1 MKADPKRQTAAP
13 AVVLALLLCA
23 YIFNFL
29 DRQILGILLEPIKA
43 DLKFSDSELGVLT
56 GPAFALVYSLFGI
69 PLALLA
75 DRTSRSGV
83 ITGALALWSGFT
95 ALCGTA
101 TGFWQLFLF
110 RLGVGLGEAG
120 GVAPSYALIAESFPP
135 QRRGRALAIFSLGVP
150 IGLGLGAILGSWIA
164 QRFDWRTA
172 FLAMGVAGLI
182 LAPVFKL
189 VVRDPP
195 RAAGVAAP
203 SLRDLGATFPAI
215 ARKRSFWL
223 MALGA
228 SLSSLV
234 GYGLATWVAS
244 ILIRSFGMSLVGA
257 GQFLG
262 SLLLIGGTAGV
273 FLGGFLADRLG
284 ARDRRWYALLPAIA
298 WLITAPLYA
307 AGLMSENLVLVWV
320 LLLVPN
326 ALNILWLGPITTAV
340 QHLVEPAR
348 RATASGA
355 FLLINNLI
363 GLGVGPLLIGAIS
376 DQLKAAYGPDSLRM
390 AALVVLAFYLVA
402 ALLLYLASRS
412 IEGDWVAE
420 SADGPGTAL
429 DGDGTAH

>member
-1 MKADPKRQTAAP
+1 MATQRTAGSASP
-13 AVVLALLLCA
+13 RIVLALLLLA

-43 DLKFSDSELGVLT
+43 DLEFTDSQLGILT

-69 PLALLA
+69 PFALLA
-75 DRTSRSGV
+75 DRSSRSGV
-83 ITGALALWSGFT
+83 ITASLAAWSAFT

-120 GVAPSYALIAESFPP
+120 GVAPSYALIADNFARE
-135 QRRGRALAIFSLGVP
+135 RRGRALAIFSLGVP

-164 QRFDWRTA
+164 ATFDWRTA
-172 FLAMGVAGLI
+172 FFAMGVAGLV
-182 LAPVFKL
+182 LAPIFKF

-195 RAAGVAAP
+195 RTPGTSAP

-223 MALGA
+223 MAFGA
-228 SLSSLV
+228 SLSSLC

-273 FLGGFLADRLG
+273 FLGGWLADRLG
-284 ARDRRWYALLPAIA
+284 SRSRRWYALLPAIA

-307 AGLMSENLVLVWV
+307 AGLLSDDLTLVWA
-320 LLLVPN
+320 LLLIPN

-340 QHLVEPAR
+340 QHLVEPAK

-363 GLGVGPLLIGAIS
+363 GLGAGPLLIGAIS
-376 DQLKAAYGPDSLRM
+376 DELKATYGADSLRM
-390 AALVVLAFYLVA
+390 AALAVLGFYLVA
-402 ALLLYLASRS
+402 SLLLFLAART
-412 IEGDWVAE
+412 IERDWVDDA
-420 SADGPGTAL
+420 SAV
-429 DGDGTAH
+429 